1 VKVGDLVRLKDP
13 LFRASIGL
21 IVDIDQQPFNRL
33 HNGDLIKVQW
43 LGNQCKYD
51 QYRSAKELE
60 VISESR

>member
-1 VKVGDLVRLKDP
+1 MKIGDLVRMKDR
-13 LFRASIGL
+13 LFRVSIGL
-21 IVDIDQQPFNRL
+21 IVDIEQQPVIRL